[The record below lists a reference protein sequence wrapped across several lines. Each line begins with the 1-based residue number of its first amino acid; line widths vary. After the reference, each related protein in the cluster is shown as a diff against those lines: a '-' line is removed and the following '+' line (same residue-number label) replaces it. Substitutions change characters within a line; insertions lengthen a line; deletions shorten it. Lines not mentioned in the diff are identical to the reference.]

1 MPEMSDPSTELPLKT
16 ETISDPAAAAS
27 KPNPISGTVLV
38 LGFLVCVLLGMLLAN
53 GLKQMR
59 TAPAAREES
68 LIVQADRLEEQ
79 AKTIANRAR
88 RFEGE
93 LAAKDQE
100 IARQKSAT
108 DAAEKHNQA
117 LQEQI
122 TRLKTELAQAHA
134 KIAADR

>member
-1 MPEMSDPSTELPLKT
+1 MPENPDPSTESPLKT
-16 ETISDPAAAAS
+16 ETIMDPVAAS
-27 KPNPISGTVLV
+27 KPKPVSATVLG

-53 GLKQMR
+53 GLKRMR
-59 TAPAAREES
+59 TEPASREES
-68 LIVQADRLEEQ
+68 LMVLADRLEDE

-93 LAAKDQE
+93 LVAKDQE

-122 TRLKTELAQAHA
+122 TRLKTELAQANA
-134 KIAADR
+134 KIAAGR

>member
-1 MPEMSDPSTELPLKT
+1 MPENPDPSTESPLKT
-16 ETISDPAAAAS
+16 ETIMDPVTAS
-27 KPNPISGTVLV
+27 KPKPVSPTTLV

-53 GLKQMR
+53 GLKRMR
-59 TAPAAREES
+59 TEPASREES
-68 LIVQADRLEEQ
+68 LMVLADRLEDQ

-122 TRLKTELAQAHA
+122 TRLKTELAQANA
-134 KIAADR
+134 KIAAER

>member
-1 MPEMSDPSTELPLKT
+1 MPEIPDPSTESPLKT
-16 ETISDPAAAAS
+16 ETIVDPVTAS
-27 KPNPISGTVLV
+27 KPQPVSGTVLA

-68 LIVQADRLEEQ
+68 LMVQADRLEEQ
-79 AKTIANRAR
+79 AKAIADRAR

-108 DAAEKHNQA
+108 EAAEKHNQA

-122 TRLKTELAQAHA
+122 TRLKTELAQANA
-134 KIAADR
+134 KIAAGR

>member
-1 MPEMSDPSTELPLKT
+1 MPENPDPSTESPLKT
-16 ETISDPAAAAS
+16 ETIVDPVAAS
-27 KPNPISGTVLV
+27 KPQPISPTTLV

-53 GLKQMR
+53 GLKRMR
-59 TAPAAREES
+59 TEPASREES
-68 LIVQADRLEEQ
+68 LMVLADRLEDQ

-122 TRLKTELAQAHA
+122 TRLKTELAQANA
-134 KIAADR
+134 KIAAER

>member
-1 MPEMSDPSTELPLKT
+1 MPENSDPSIEPPLKT
-16 ETISDPAAAAS
+16 ETISDPATAA
-27 KPNPISGTVLV
+27 KPKPFSATVLV

-53 GLKQMR
+53 GLKRVR
-59 TAPAAREES
+59 TAPASREES
-68 LIVQADRLEEQ
+68 LILLADRLEDQ
-79 AKTIANRAR
+79 AETIANRAR

-108 DAAEKHNQA
+108 EAAEKHNQA

-122 TRLKTELAQAHA
+122 TRLKTELAQANA
-134 KIAADR
+134 KIAAGR